1 MSLSYIA
8 FIIFLV
14 ATIPQMQQT
23 IQTSE
28 TRDLNWLTITL
39 NVIGNVL
46 LGVHG
51 YIQADNGILLLGFY
65 FAAYWGLLL
74 YYKSKGDAKS

>member
-1 MSLSYIA
+1 MMLSYITFA
-8 FIIFLV
+8 IFLV
-14 ATIPQMQQT
+14 ATFPQLQQT
-23 IQTSE
+23 IQTGE
-28 TRDLNWLTITL
+28 ARDLNWLMVTL

-51 YIQADNGILLLGFY
+51 YIQADNGIILLGFY

-74 YYKSKGDAKS
+74 YYKSKENRQ

>member
-1 MSLSYIA
+1 MILSYIT

-14 ATIPQMQQT
+14 ATFPQMQQT
-23 IQTSE
+23 IQTGDA
-28 TRDLNWLTITL
+28 RDLNWLTVSL

-51 YIQADNGILLLGFY
+51 YIQGDNGIILLGFY

-74 YYKSKGDAKS
+74 YYKRKEYSQ

>member
-1 MSLSYIA
+1 MSLSYIT

-14 ATIPQMQQT
+14 ATVPQMQQT
-23 IQTSE
+23 IQTGDA
-28 TRDLNWLTITL
+28 RDLNWLTLTL

-51 YIQADNGILLLGFY
+51 YNQGDNGILLLGFY
-65 FAAYWGLLL
+65 FAAYWALLL
-74 YYKSKGDAKS
+74 YYKSKEYSK